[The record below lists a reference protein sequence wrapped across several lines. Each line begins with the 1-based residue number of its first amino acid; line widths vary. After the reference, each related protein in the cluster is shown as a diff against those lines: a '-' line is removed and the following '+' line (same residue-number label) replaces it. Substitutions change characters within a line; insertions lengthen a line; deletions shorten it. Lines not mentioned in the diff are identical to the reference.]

1 MKEATTTFYEQ
12 VFVKAFYKEARI
24 HNHLTTFNYR
34 LQSTPSGPRSEAHHR
49 VARVRL
55 RRLTTFYPLVT

>member
-34 LQSTPSGPRSEAHHR
+34 LQSTPSGPGLKPTIASRA
-49 VARVRL
+49 
-55 RRLTTFYPLVT
+55 